1 MRTAVSDFINAFAST
16 CSDLLTR
23 ALRKRAVVK
32 VEEISSSPAS
42 ELSDAVLTS
51 PAAVLHGS
59 GCAVAVV
66 LERQLAFSVL
76 DTLLGGDGKTSVE
89 NRPFS
94 DVEQAVAASFMEKLS
109 GCLNSLWR
117 WGSEKDLVQ
126 DKMAEYFSESGFP
139 SGKESLLLAV
149 LDVSWEKSWRKM
161 YICIPDSDLDAVES
175 VLKNAFDAD
184 GNVLLSVEMGSSG
197 LDVEEAGRLG
207 IGDVVCVAPPKGG
220 LVVRAGKKAICLAQS
235 GAVGDY
241 VAVSILCRYEGQDT
255 GTPAVSALLGRV
267 RRHWKD
273 VLALDSGDVLVLDRK
288 PQSPV
293 PLLVAGEP
301 KAEGQVIVIDK
312 RLGVRIK
319 KLL

>member
-76 DTLLGGDGKTSVE
+76 DTLLGGDGKTAVE

-109 GCLNSLWR
+109 GCMNSLWR

-184 GNVLLSVEMGSSG
+184 GNVLLSVEMGSSS
-197 LDVEEAGRLG
+197 LDIEEAGRLG

-220 LVVRAGKKAICLAQS
+220 LLVRAGKKAICLAQS

-267 RRHWKD
+267 WRHWKD

-293 PLLVAGEP
+293 PFLVAGEP

>member
-1 MRTAVSDFINAFAST
+1 
-16 CSDLLTR
+16 
-23 ALRKRAVVK
+23 
-32 VEEISSSPAS
+32 
-42 ELSDAVLTS
+42 
-51 PAAVLHGS
+51 
-59 GCAVAVV
+59 
-66 LERQLAFSVL
+66 
-76 DTLLGGDGKTSVE
+76 
-89 NRPFS
+89 
-94 DVEQAVAASFMEKLS
+94 
-109 GCLNSLWR
+109 
-117 WGSEKDLVQ
+117 
-126 DKMAEYFSESGFP
+126 
-139 SGKESLLLAV
+139 
-149 LDVSWEKSWRKM
+149 M

-175 VLKNAFDAD
+175 VLKNAFDTD

-207 IGDVVCVAPPKGG
+207 IGDVVCVAPPQGG

-235 GAVGDY
+235 GAVGDS